1 MVLKICFESS
11 NQDDLALLD
20 KLTSLAIKKGGT
32 IKSNR
37 KTLDLISPYLAQ
49 RILGNHNMIL

>member
-1 MVLKICFESS
+1 MILKICFDSS
-11 NQDDLALLD
+11 NEEDMILLD

-37 KTLDLISPYLAQ
+37 KTLDKISPYLAQ
-49 RILGNHNMIL
+49 RVLGNFNM